1 MCGIF
6 GVCGASLG
14 LEFYRSYFDRLNHR
28 GPDDSVL
35 CYVPKHGTDNIIF
48 GFKRLMIN
56 GLDEGSNEPL
66 CDGDL
71 TLICNG
77 EIFNWKD
84 LYQSHPSW
92 KKRTSN
98 DCEVILHL
106 FKTYGPKSLCEHLDG
121 EYAFALFDASTSKL
135 YMGRDHLGIRPLYW
149 CKDKSEVW
157 FASEP
162 RCLLGVSKPSKVAP
176 FPPNTFVT
184 FDLSRTY
191 PTLTASQTIHHFL
204 LSKPSYPHTDR
215 KEVISNLHILLIDAV
230 KKRVTN
236 ADVEVGALLSGGL
249 DSSLV
254 TSIAVNFCGIDPSTF
269 QTFAIGMEGSPDLE
283 NAQKVADFL
292 GTHHHSVV
300 VTEKQC
306 LDAIPSVIA
315 AIGSYDCTTVRASVP
330 HWLIARYVR
339 KSTKVRILL
348 TGEVADEAS
357 GSYAYFEM
365 APSDDAFGEETLR
378 LLNSIHRFDGLR
390 ADRCIANASLEAR
403 VPFSDAKLLEY
414 FMGVHPSLKRFGSFS
429 ESAHIEKALWREAF
443 SDVLPP
449 EVRDRRK
456 NGFSDGCSSKKAS
469 FHTIIQAHVDTV
481 ISDEEFECAKD
492 RILHNPPRTKET
504 YWYRKLF
511 WCAYPRMDTLI
522 PYEWMPR
529 EDWCGKVDDPS
540 ARELSHYGG
549 D

>member
-6 GVCGASLG
+6 GVGGASLS
-14 LEFYRSYFDRLNHR
+14 LEFYRAYFDRLDHR

-35 CYVPKHGTDNIIF
+35 RYVPKHGPDNLIF

-56 GLDEGSNEPL
+56 GLDEDSNEPL

-77 EIFNWKD
+77 EIFNWKT
-84 LYQSHPSW
+84 LYESHPTW
-92 KKRTSN
+92 VRKTSN

-106 FKTYGPKSLCEHLDG
+106 FKTYGPEGLCSHLDG
-121 EYAFALFDASTSKL
+121 EYAFALFDGSTSKL

-149 CKDKSEVW
+149 YKDKSEVW

-162 RCLLGVSKPSKVAP
+162 RCLLGVPKTSKVAP

-184 FDLSRTY
+184 FDLGGPY
-191 PTLTASQTIHHFL
+191 PILTDSQTIHYFL
-204 LSKPSYPHTDR
+204 LDKPSYPHTDR
-215 KEVISNLHILLIDAV
+215 NEVISNLRTLLIGAV
-230 KKRVTN
+230 RKRVSN
-236 ADVEVGALLSGGL
+236 SDVEVGALLSGGL

-254 TSIAVNFCGIDPSTF
+254 VSLAVNFCGIDPSTF

-292 GTHHHSVV
+292 GTQHHSIV
-300 VTEKQC
+300 VTEKEC

-339 KSTKVRILL
+339 KNTKVRVLL

-365 APSDDAFGEETLR
+365 APSVEEFGFETFR
-378 LLNSIHRFDGLR
+378 LLNAIHRFDGLR

-403 VPFSDAKLLEY
+403 VPFSDVKLLEY
-414 FMGVHPSLKRFGSFS
+414 FMGVHPSLKTFNGSTR
-429 ESAHIEKALWREAF
+429 IEKALWREAF
-443 SDVLPP
+443 GDVLPP

-456 NGFSDGCSSKKAS
+456 NGFSDGCSSQKAS
-469 FHTIIQAHVDTV
+469 FHTIIQAYVETF
-481 ISDEEFECAKD
+481 IPDEEFEDAKG

-511 WCAYPRMDTLI
+511 WWAYPRMDALI

-529 EDWCGKVDDPS
+529 EDWCGKVGDPS